1 MRVVVLAALASA
13 FVVVLSGG
21 TARAQATAGTP
32 PVASVAPPA
41 PAAAAPEKAWSFSA
55 SAYTYVLPDDPDYV
69 QPTIAADHGWLHL
82 EGRFNYEDLDTG
94 SAWFGYNFS
103 VGETITLEFT
113 PMVGA
118 VFGNTTGIAPGY
130 KGSLGWGK
138 LDLSSETEYVIDTG
152 SSADSFLYTW
162 SELGLTPVD
171 WCRFGLVVQRSKAYK
186 TEFDIQRG
194 FFAGISY
201 NRVDVT
207 AYVFNPDASRPIIVV
222 GVGVSF

>member
-1 MRVVVLAALASA
+1 MRVVVRAALASA

-32 PVASVAPPA
+32 PVTSAAP
-41 PAAAAPEKAWSFSA
+41 APEKAWSFSA

-69 QPTIAADHGWLHL
+69 QPTIAADCGWLHL

-103 VGETITLEFT
+103 VGETLTLEFT

-130 KGSLGWGK
+130 KGSLGWGM

-162 SELGLTPVD
+162 SELGLTPVE

-194 FFAGISY
+194 VFLGVSY
-201 NRVDVT
+201 KRVDVT